1 MTQEQTQILE
11 SELLKDPLNDRK
23 VKEVPLPPQVPLNIQ
38 RVYGSGDIPNYKL
51 VKEYLQR
58 QGKLSKELAMHTLK
72 SGGAILSKEPNLLKI
87 EGAVT
92 IFGDIHG

>member
-1 MTQEQTQILE
+1 M
-11 SELLKDPLNDRK
+11 
-23 VKEVPLPPQVPLNIQ
+23 
-38 RVYGSGDIPNYKL
+38 Y
-51 VKEYLQR
+51 
-58 QGKLSKELAMHTLK
+58 TLK